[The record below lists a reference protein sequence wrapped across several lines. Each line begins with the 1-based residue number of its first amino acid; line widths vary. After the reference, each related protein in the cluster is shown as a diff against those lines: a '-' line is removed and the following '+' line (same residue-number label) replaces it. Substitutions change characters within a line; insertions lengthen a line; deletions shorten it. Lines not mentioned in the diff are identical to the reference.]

1 MIFYGI
7 YICLARNGFYKWGEN
22 AVEKCFC
29 ILADV
34 CGVSSFLGT
43 KSLNGAWW
51 YMSAAVTFILLF
63 PVLDAVMERFGEL
76 SCLGMIF
83 LLPRI
88 TGKGFPGGSSP
99 YSFLMI
105 FAVGM
110 VCCRN
115 ALIFLLI
122 LALWGYSK
130 MDITFMWERQYA
142 VTPFLVILFSVEYL
156 FRLRLLSAVFQYLG
170 KHSMNIWLV
179 HTFVRDWLNTY
190 VYAVRLFWLIPVV
203 ILMISLGIS
212 YFLDLLKKYTG
223 YDRLFERLQERL
235 DEGEK
240 K

>member
-1 MIFYGI
+1 
-7 YICLARNGFYKWGEN
+7 
-22 AVEKCFC
+22 
-29 ILADV
+29 
-34 CGVSSFLGT
+34 
-43 KSLNGAWW
+43 
-51 YMSAAVTFILLF
+51 
-63 PVLDAVMERFGEL
+63 
-76 SCLGMIF
+76 
-83 LLPRI
+83 
-88 TGKGFPGGSSP
+88 
-99 YSFLMI
+99 
-105 FAVGM
+105 
-110 VCCRN
+110 
-115 ALIFLLI
+115 
-122 LALWGYSK
+122 